1 MRREVKIG
9 IFAVL
14 MIGALWAGIRFL
26 KGFDIFSRNAVYY
39 AAYDQVDGVQNASP
53 ILIRGVK
60 VGAVTDISFDP
71 SIGNEVV
78 LQLTI
83 QRKYRI
89 PSTPKPDLQQQH
101 HGRQSDRNRS
111 GRCRDLPAIRGHPLF
126 EPQQGPDGYGGFGT
140 RIFQA
145 EDVAGRGDLSR
156 TMDNLNLIMEQNA
169 ANIEG
174 TMSHL
179 NSITG
184 SVNGMLLSQRAN
196 LESAV
201 ANLTCFSEMLGENS
215 PRMDS
220 IILNLSNFTDQIQRE
235 NLAGALDSTLM
246 NLNAILARVNAG
258 EGTVGQLVSDP
269 RLYESLN
276 EATANLASLLANLQ
290 AHPAR
295 YVHFSLFGR
304 DPEKADRKQQKKRRN
319 MPGAIRSR
327 P

>member
-1 MRREVKIG
+1 
-9 IFAVL
+9 
-14 MIGALWAGIRFL
+14 
-26 KGFDIFSRNAVYY
+26 
-39 AAYDQVDGVQNASP
+39 
-53 ILIRGVK
+53 
-60 VGAVTDISFDP
+60 
-71 SIGNEVV
+71 
-78 LQLTI
+78 
-83 QRKYRI
+83 
-89 PSTPKPDLQQQH
+89 
-101 HGRQSDRNRS
+101 
-111 GRCRDLPAIRGHPLF
+111 
-126 EPQQGPDGYGGFGT
+126 
-140 RIFQA
+140 
-145 EDVAGRGDLSR
+145 
-156 TMDNLNLIMEQNA
+156 MDNLNLIMEQNA

-201 ANLTCFSEMLGENS
+201 ANLTRFSEMLGENS

-258 EGTVGQLVSDP
+258 RGLSGSSSAIPVCTNRSTR
-269 RLYESLN
+269 RLRTWRRCWPTCRPILPVTSISRCS
-276 EATANLASLLANLQ
+276 AAIPKRPTASS
-290 AHPAR
+290 R
-295 YVHFSLFGR
+295 
-304 DPEKADRKQQKKRRN
+304 KKRRN